1 MEPKKFTNELIY
13 FIVVSICISLLMSEV
28 EHLFMCL
35 FTRYW
40 KNTYSD
46 PLLIFKSG
54 LFFFWYLS
62 SLYFLDIKP
71 LLYILLANIFSH
83 SVGCLYILLIVS
95 FSVQKLLSLM
105 LIDVYWSCFV
115 YFCFCFYCL
124 RRHPKNIAV
133 TYVKRCNLS
142 FLLGVLWFQVFK
154 SLIHFKLFFVY
165 GVRR

>member
-54 LFFFWYLS
+54 FFFFFFFWYLS

-105 LIDVYWSCFV
+105 LIDVYW
-115 YFCFCFYCL
+115 CL
-124 RRHPKNIAV
+124 LKLI
-133 TYVKRCNLS
+133 CL
-142 FLLGVLWFQVFK
+142 FLLLLLLPEETSKKYRCDLCQK
-154 SLIHFKLFFVY
+154 M
-165 GVRR
+165 